1 MASELIAVA
10 VKPRSTRAG
19 VVLAPDG
26 SIVVRVHAP
35 AAEGAANKELLE
47 TFAQAVGVPKSAVR
61 LVRGDKS
68 RSKQLTVERLS
79 REEVLARVA
88 AFVAEKSAE
97 K

>member
-1 MASELIAVA
+1 M

-19 VVLAPDG
+19 VAFGSDG
-26 SIVVRVHAP
+26 GVIVRVHVA

-61 LVRGDKS
+61 LVRGNKS
-68 RSKQLTVERLS
+68 RNKQLAVEELT

-88 AFVAEKSAE
+88 AFLAEKSKE
-97 K
+97 